1 MVGSQMAVEIN
12 GTSGFGESVSLHG
25 EDAARFVSEIA
36 NPSTDERR
44 LNHLERSDAAFERFF
59 SPEPI
64 SEVPTVK

>member
-12 GTSGFGESVSLHG
+12 ATGGFGEGVSLKG

-44 LNHLERSDAAFERFF
+44 LSHLERSDAAYERFF

-64 SEVPTVK
+64 SKLPASE